1 MWATKTCGWW
11 WFYYQKVK
19 CTYFAEC
26 NKQRVQNCHWYCK
39 LYTRRIEIDRDG
51 GAFILCP
58 VDIYS
63 FNTKLSKIHATS
75 QFHQQW
81 KIMLAPAVANIC
93 TMALI
98 IAQRHQQE
106 TEQRQGGVGKR
117 NSTFGNT
124 GKCWH
129 KGTKIKNMNFLISTE
144 TNQVILCSGAT
155 FL

>member
-1 MWATKTCGWW
+1 MYRTATDIVNFIQDGLRLIEMEKHL
-11 WFYYQKVK
+11 YYVL
-19 CTYFAEC
+19 
-26 NKQRVQNCHWYCK
+26 W
-39 LYTRRIEIDRDG
+39 
-51 GAFILCP
+51 
-58 VDIYS
+58 IYS

-98 IAQRHQQE
+98 VAQRLQQE

-124 GKCWH
+124 GK
-129 KGTKIKNMNFLISTE
+129 G
-144 TNQVILCSGAT
+144 
-155 FL
+155 